1 MEKELFGTDGIR
13 GVAGQPPLD
22 LATVFAVGLSL
33 GQLLRRKAARGNVIL
48 GEDTRES
55 SHWIAETVAAGL
67 QETAREVVGVGVITT
82 PGLAYLTA
90 SENFAAGIMI
100 SASHNPYQDNGIKII
115 ASTGFKLP
123 EEDEL
128 EITRQVC
135 RMLGDGSAPQSYA
148 LSVPANPRL
157 VNRYVDFL
165 RRAAGPSWS
174 LPGWKLILDCANGS
188 ASAIAKE
195 VFSGYGLEVR
205 FLGDRPNGQNIN
217 LHCGSLHMETLQE
230 AVLREKADLGAALD
244 GDADRALFVAANGH
258 LVNGDGILWAASR
271 SMREHGTLQGGAV
284 VGTVMTNL
292 GLEHALAR
300 EGLKLLRTPVG
311 DKYVLDEM
319 LRSGANLGG
328 EQSGHIIFRDLA
340 TTGDGLLTVLQVLR
354 LLAERKRPLEELV
367 DGLKFF
373 PQTIRNVRVREKAPL
388 ESLPQVIEQ
397 IQAGEKR
404 LGSSGRLL
412 VRYSGT
418 ESLVRVMV
426 EAESA
431 EEVEQVASAIARA
444 LEESLGAS

>member
-1 MEKELFGTDGIR
+1 
-13 GVAGQPPLD
+13 V
-22 LATVFAVGLSL
+22 S
-33 GQLLRRKAARGNVIL
+33 
-48 GEDTRES
+48 
-55 SHWIAETVAAGL
+55 
-67 QETAREVVGVGVITT
+67 
-82 PGLAYLTA
+82 
-90 SENFAAGIMI
+90 
-100 SASHNPYQDNGIKII
+100 
-115 ASTGFKLP
+115 
-123 EEDEL
+123 
-128 EITRQVC
+128 
-135 RMLGDGSAPQSYA
+135 
-148 LSVPANPRL
+148 
-157 VNRYVDFL
+157 RYVGFL

-205 FLGDRPNGQNIN
+205 LLADRPNGQNIN

>member
-1 MEKELFGTDGIR
+1 MENELFGTDGIR

-33 GQLLRRKAARGNVIL
+33 GQLLRRKAARGSVIL

-67 QETAREVVGVGVITT
+67 REAAREVVGVGVITT

-128 EITRQVC
+128 EITREVC
-135 RMLGDGSAPQSYA
+135 RMLGSGAAPQSYA
-148 LSVPANPRL
+148 LSVPGNPRL
-157 VNRYVDFL
+157 VSRYVGFL

-205 FLGDRPNGQNIN
+205 LLADRPNGQNIN

-311 DKYVLDEM
+311 DKYVLEEM
-319 LRSGANLGG
+319 LRSGVNLGG
-328 EQSGHIIFRDLA
+328 EQSGHIIFLDDSPA
-340 TTGDGLLTVLQVLR
+340 GDGLLTALKVLTI
-354 LLAERKRPLEELV
+354 LAERDATLDELVAGLKVFPQTLKNIRVREKRPLEELPAV
-367 DGLKFF
+367 
-373 PQTIRNVRVREKAPL
+373 EKAIREATAAL
-388 ESLPQVIEQ
+388 GARGRVI
-397 IQAGEKR
+397 
-404 LGSSGRLL
+404 

-418 ESLVRVMV
+418 ESLLRVMV
-426 EAESA
+426 EAETEADVQRWTDHICRAVESA
-431 EEVEQVASAIARA
+431 FGS
-444 LEESLGAS
+444 